1 MTIYGGINLTY
12 ARLIVNP
19 TAGAGRTAKKWPYIK
34 ALLKNTGLRFEHD
47 ITEAPG
53 HAIELA
59 KSAVNKGYK
68 LVVSVGGDGT
78 INEIVNGIYATGDMK
93 DVELGII
100 GTGTGCDYIRTI
112 GVSKYYQESC
122 HHLMNPM
129 KKSVDLG
136 LVEFTANGQP
146 AKRIFANFAGLGFD
160 AEVVKAT
167 TRKFKNFG
175 GKPAYLMGLLSTFA
189 TYKNRNIHITMNGQS
204 EDRKVCTIVMSNGKY
219 GGGSMLLAPDADPSD
234 GLFDVI
240 IIGDVTKPDLLRS
253 LPRIYKGTHLTHPK
267 VTVRRTD
274 LITIS
279 SDEPMA
285 IQADGDL
292 VGEAPARFTVLP
304 SALNILV

>member
-1 MTIYGGINLTY
+1 VTIYGGINLTY

-59 KSAVNKGYK
+59 KSAVNRGYK

-100 GTGTGCDYIRTI
+100 GTGTGSDYIRTI

>member
-1 MTIYGGINLTY
+1 LSY

-19 TAGAGRTAKKWPYIK
+19 AAGAGRTAKKWPYIK
-34 ALLKNTGLRFEHD
+34 ELLKHIGYHFEHD

-59 KSAVNKGYK
+59 KSAVSKGYK

-78 INEIVNGIYATGDMK
+78 INEIVNGIYAAGGMK
-93 DVELGII
+93 DIELGII
-100 GTGTGCDYIRTI
+100 GTGTGSDYIRTI
-112 GVSKYYQESC
+112 GISRHYQESC

-136 LVEFTANGQP
+136 LVEFINNGQTT
-146 AKRIFANFAGLGFD
+146 KRIFANFAGLGFD
-160 AEVVKAT
+160 AEVVKT
-167 TRKFKNFG
+167 TTKKYKNLG

-189 TYKNRNIHITMNGQS
+189 TYNNRNIHITLNGQT

-219 GGGSMLLAPDADPSD
+219 GGGSMLIAPEADPSD
-234 GLFDVI
+234 GLFDVL
-240 IIGDVTKPDLLRS
+240 IIGDVSKLDLLWS
-253 LPRIYKGTHLTHPK
+253 LPRIYRGTHLTHPK
-267 VTVRRTD
+267 VTLKRTKEV
-274 LITIS
+274 TIS
-279 SDEPMA
+279 SDTKMS

-292 VGEAPARFTVLP
+292 IGEAPARFVVLP

>member
-1 MTIYGGINLTY
+1 LTY

-47 ITEAPG
+47 ITVAPG

-100 GTGTGCDYIRTI
+100 GTGTGSDYIRTI

>member
-100 GTGTGCDYIRTI
+100 GTGTGSDYIRTI

-292 VGEAPARFTVLP
+292 LGEPPARFTVLP
-304 SALNILV
+304 SVLNILV

>member
-47 ITEAPG
+47 ITVAPG

-100 GTGTGCDYIRTI
+100 GTGTGSDYIRTI

>member
-1 MTIYGGINLTY
+1 VTIYGGINLTY

-100 GTGTGCDYIRTI
+100 GTGTGSDYIRTI

>member
-1 MTIYGGINLTY
+1 LDY

-34 ALLKNTGLRFEHD
+34 QLLKNTGLRFEHD

-78 INEIVNGIYATGDMK
+78 INEIVNGIYAAGGMK
-93 DVELGII
+93 DIELGII
-100 GTGTGCDYIRTI
+100 GTGTGSDYIRTI
-112 GVSKYYQESC
+112 GISRHYQESC

-136 LVEFTANGQP
+136 LVEFINNGQTT
-146 AKRIFANFAGLGFD
+146 KRIFANFAGLGFD
-160 AEVVKAT
+160 AEVVKT
-167 TRKFKNFG
+167 TTKKYKNLG

-189 TYKNRNIHITMNGQS
+189 TYNNRNIHITLNGQT

-219 GGGSMLLAPDADPSD
+219 GGGSMLIAPEADPSD
-234 GLFDVI
+234 GLFDVL
-240 IIGDVTKPDLLRS
+240 IIGDVSKLDLLWS
-253 LPRIYKGTHLTHPK
+253 LPRIYRGTHLTHPK
-267 VTVRRTD
+267 VTLKRTNEV
-274 LITIS
+274 TIS
-279 SDEPMA
+279 ADSKMS

-292 VGEAPARFTVLP
+292 IGEAPARFVVLP
-304 SALNILV
+304 SALNIRV

>member
-1 MTIYGGINLTY
+1 VTIYGGINLTY

-100 GTGTGCDYIRTI
+100 GTGTGSDYIRTI

-136 LVEFTANGQP
+136 LVEFTDNGQP

>member
-1 MTIYGGINLTY
+1 MTY

-100 GTGTGCDYIRTI
+100 GTGTGSDYIRTI

-136 LVEFTANGQP
+136 MVEFTQNGQP

-167 TRKFKNFG
+167 TKKFKNFG
-175 GKPAYLMGLLSTFA
+175 GKPAYLMGLLSTFT
-189 TYKNRNIHITMNGQS
+189 TYKNRQIQITINGQT
-204 EDRKVCTIVMSNGKY
+204 ENHKVCTIVMSNGKY
-219 GGGSMLLAPDADPSD
+219 GGGSMLLAPNADPCD

-267 VTVRRTD
+267 VMVKRTN

-292 VGEAPARFTVLP
+292 LGEAPARFTVLP
-304 SALNILV
+304 SVLNILV